1 MAPKIIILLKSF
13 PQDFNHFKLGHVL
26 DLLKAYFGQS
36 NKKLILFII
45 SLSSVRIC
53 AGIHIVRR
61 ITDCRIWPLLDIRI
75 LSYIAINSF
84 CTVSSRK
91 P

>member
-1 MAPKIIILLKSF
+1 MAFKIIILLQSF

-26 DLLKAYFGQS
+26 DFAKAYFGQS

-53 AGIHIVRR
+53 AEMHIVRR
-61 ITDCRIWPLLDIRI
+61 ITDCRIWPLLYIGI
-75 LSYIAINSF
+75 ITYIAINSF
-84 CTVSSRK
+84 CIVSSRK

>member
-1 MAPKIIILLKSF
+1 MAFKIIILLQSF

-26 DLLKAYFGQS
+26 DFLKAYFGHS
-36 NKKLILFII
+36 NKKLILFRI
-45 SLSSVRIC
+45 SLSSARIC
-53 AGIHIVRR
+53 AGMHIVRR
-61 ITDCRIWPLLDIRI
+61 VTDYGIWPLLYIGI
-75 LSYIAINSF
+75 ITYIAINSL